1 MKNLFSNLLYN
12 KNISSILNYY
22 YELKLK
28 NLKSLIFVATTGR
41 SGTLT
46 LVDIFNQLEN
56 CTALHEPYPSMH
68 DNILQAAA
76 YEKHEIVETF
86 YKTRK
91 SVNIRRDAMGAEYYL
106 EANHLFIKTF
116 IQHAI
121 DDFGKR
127 VKIIH
132 LTRDPTRVAN
142 SIYTLQDQ
150 PGTMEGDRWW
160 LDYRAPTN
168 HIAIADI
175 LDNHTE
181 FKHPYYKALWYWFEI
196 ETRISDWKLK
206 LPETPF
212 IFFQT
217 EDFNDEQKLSHLFQS
232 LNIRIPKNFV
242 KKIVN
247 LKSHARTHQKKI
259 PPLSDKKTQLMLHQF
274 IALLENNNI
283 SIPETMN
290 LYK

>member
-1 MKNLFSNLLYN
+1 MKNLLPRLLYN
-12 KNISSILNYY
+12 KNVSSALNYY
-22 YELKLK
+22 YELNLGNLK
-28 NLKSLIFVATTGR
+28 NFIFVATTGR

-46 LVDIFNQLEN
+46 LVDIFNQIQH
-56 CTALHEPYPSMH
+56 CTATHEPYPAMH
-68 DNILQAAA
+68 DEILHAAT
-76 YEKHEIVETF
+76 YGKHKIVDDF
-86 YKTRK
+86 YKIRK
-91 SVNIRRDAMGAEYYL
+91 SVNIRREAMGSEYYL

-127 VKIIH
+127 LKIIH
-132 LTRDPTRVAN
+132 LTRNPTRVAN

-150 PGTMEGDRWW
+150 PGTLEGNRWW

-175 LDNHTE
+175 LDNHPE

-206 LPETPF
+206 SPNTPF

-217 EDFNDEQKLSHLFQS
+217 EDLSNEQKLSNLFQN
-232 LNIRIPKNFV
+232 LNIQVPENFTV
-242 KKIVN
+242 EAANI
-247 LKSHARTHQKKI
+247 KSHARTHQKKI
-259 PPLSDKKTQLMLHQF
+259 PPLPEEKTQMMLHQF
-274 IALLENNNI
+274 IVLLQNNNI
-283 SIPETMN
+283 SIPQTTK
-290 LYK
+290 LYE